1 LIRTSVESVSI
12 QTGVASSN
20 ARQRTPASCLR
31 ALITTVAG
39 EIVHTSRIVRGVF
52 VEIARGAFALLG
64 SSWSMAD
71 AEAGLDDGPPLRETL
86 HRPKAENENLD
97 PYREWM
103 DNRSEIQD
111 LHPKGKIPYVDC
123 EKMKWVIRAGQVL
136 LLPCPFVLS
145 KVVSP
150 LVHQCSLH
158 LILRSSHR
166 GCSRSLSHHAPLHQM
181 YHSACVAGLC
191 PPTRLAATTPRAA
204 LRLPAYSQ
212 TTMRLHSTLLSSPA
226 GTRKSSA
233 LF

>member
-1 LIRTSVESVSI
+1 MRTSVESVSI

-39 EIVHTSRIVRGVF
+39 KIVHTSRIVRGVF

-71 AEAGLDDGPPLRETL
+71 AEADLDDGPPLRQTL
-86 HRPKAENENLD
+86 HRPKAEYEASIHIGNGWTID
-97 PYREWM
+97 R
-103 DNRSEIQD
+103 RS
-111 LHPKGKIPYVDC
+111 KICTRKARSPTSTA
-123 EKMKWVIRAGQVL
+123 KKRKWVIRAGLAL

-150 LVHQCSLH
+150 LVVHQCSLR

-191 PPTRLAATTPRAA
+191 PPTPTPQAA
-204 LRLPAYSQ
+204 LLSPAYSQ
-212 TTMRLHSTLLSSPA
+212 TTMRLHSTLPSSPA

>member
-1 LIRTSVESVSI
+1 MRTSVESVSI
-12 QTGVASSN
+12 HTGVASSN

-39 EIVHTSRIVRGVF
+39 KIVHTSRIVRGVF

-71 AEAGLDDGPPLRETL
+71 AEAGLDDGPPLRQTL
-86 HRPKAENENLD
+86 HRPKAEYEASIHIGNGWTID
-97 PYREWM
+97 R
-103 DNRSEIQD
+103 RS
-111 LHPKGKIPYVDC
+111 KICTRKARSPTSTA
-123 EKMKWVIRAGQVL
+123 KKWKWVIRAGLAL
-136 LLPCPFVLS
+136 LMPCPFVLS

-150 LVHQCSLH
+150 LVHKCSLH

-191 PPTRLAATTPRAA
+191 PPTRPAATTPLAA
-204 LRLPAYSQ
+204 LLLPAYSQ
-212 TTMRLHSTLLSSPA
+212 TTMRLHSTLPSSPA
-226 GTRKSSA
+226 GMRKSSA